1 VTSSATRDIRFLQS
15 FWWTI
20 PELYL
25 RIWRKGE
32 VKAMAIARDPFSVKS
47 VTKGHVSCADA
58 DYNMQCVFRASPCRL
73 HEKDL

>member
-1 VTSSATRDIRFLQS
+1 MQS

-32 VKAMAIARDPFSVKS
+32 VKAMAIARNPFEVKS
-47 VTKGHVSCADA
+47 ITKGHVSCAEA
-58 DYNMQCVFRASPCRL
+58 DYNMQRVPDSQRRSFRLFTR
-73 HEKDL
+73 